1 MTAPRIG
8 VIGGGQL
15 ARMMQPAAI
24 NLGIHLRVLAQSP
37 TDSAAQVIP
46 DTVLGAHDDLAALK
60 TRVRFPPSP
69 PKAY

>member
-1 MTAPRIG
+1 MADLNLSKNPTRLMTVSTPRVG

-24 NLGIHLRVLAQSP
+24 NLGIHLRVLSATA

-46 DTVLGAHDDLAALK
+46 DTVVAHDLFNL
-60 TRVRFPPSP
+60 
-69 PKAY
+69 